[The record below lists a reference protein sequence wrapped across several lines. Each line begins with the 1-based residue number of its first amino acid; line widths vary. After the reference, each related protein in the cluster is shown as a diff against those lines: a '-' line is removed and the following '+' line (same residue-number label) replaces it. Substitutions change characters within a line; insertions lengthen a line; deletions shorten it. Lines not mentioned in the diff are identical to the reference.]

1 MTRPTPQLPLPILCQ
16 RWRDRRGT
24 YRPGGEPIDPRR
36 FGVEA
41 IDRATAKRFVC
52 QHHYSGSFPA
62 ALVCVG
68 LHEARPFTAA
78 KLVGVAVF
86 SQPMSQ
92 HAVPKWTNQRPEHG
106 VELGRFVLL
115 DHVQANGETWML
127 ARALGVLRAER
138 PQVRAVIS
146 YSDPMERVGDD
157 GTVTCPGHV
166 GTIYQAA
173 SAHHAGRTRPS
184 TLILDRHGRAVSA
197 RTMSKVRNGDRG
209 AAGAYRTLLAH
220 GAPARRP
227 MESDRD
233 YAARAIAEGPFRRV
247 RHPGNLAYSFP
258 VGGKGQRRAVRA
270 AFPPG
275 RPYVKHAA

>member
-1 MTRPTPQLPLPILCQ
+1 MTHPAAQLPLPIPCQ

-24 YRPGGEPIDPRR
+24 YRPAGEPIDTRR
-36 FGVEA
+36 FGVEP

-92 HAVPKWTNQRPEHG
+92 HAVPKWTNQRPEYG

-115 DHVQANGETWML
+115 DEVAANGETWML
-127 ARALGVLRAER
+127 ARALGHLRAER
-138 PQVRAVIS
+138 PQVRAVLS
-146 YSDPMERVGDD
+146 YSDPMERVADD

-166 GTIYQAA
+166 GTIYQAS

-184 TLILDRHGRAVSA
+184 TLILDAHGRVVSA
-197 RTMSKVRNGDRG
+197 RTLSKIRNGDRG

-220 GAPARRP
+220 GAPDRRA
-227 MESDRD
+227 MESDGD
-233 YAARAIAEGPFRRV
+233 YAARAIAEGPFRRT
-247 RHPGNLAYSFP
+247 RHPGNIAYCFA
-258 VGGKGQRRAVRA
+258 VGGSGQRRAVRA
-270 AFPPG
+270 GFKAPL
-275 RPYVKHAA
+275 PYPKRAA